1 LPPVIAEGMS
11 DERRENLLERYDR
24 QLRIEGWD
32 QEKLLKASVIIVGIG
47 ATGCEVSKNLAL
59 MGVGNLI
66 LIDNDVVE
74 LSNLSR
80 QMLFSDDNIGKPK
93 APTAAEK
100 LKKMNPWINVE
111 AYFEDVRNIA
121 EEKFEKADVLVSC
134 LDNWPVRRWL
144 NSLAVELGK
153 PLVDLSMDG
162 FYANLQI
169 VIPGKTACLE
179 CHGDE
184 LIPKE
189 LQLAECTL
197 RRRKPQDL
205 IDDLKE
211 SGVEMSLSVAEKLF
225 QLNIKTVYDL
235 KYAQADL
242 LEKLDEKTRET
253 VSKIREKLKPRMPA
267 LQSVAA
273 MIAGLASTEIV
284 KILHEENLGEIMTDF
299 LVYDGL
305 TGRFTAVKLERKPD
319 CFVCGD
325 LVREEAVKFQVKLSE
340 KIIDIKKRIAEKFS
354 IPDPE
359 LLYKTWRLSDDQKL
373 SELNVKNGDIIYV
386 DTSRRFIPLPL
397 KLEILED

>member
-1 LPPVIAEGMS
+1 M
-11 DERRENLLERYDR
+11 ERYDR
-24 QLRIEGWD
+24 QLRIEGWN
-32 QEKLLKASVIIVGIG
+32 QEKLLKATVMIVGVG
-47 ATGCEVSKNLAL
+47 ATGCEVAKNLAL
-59 MGVGNLI
+59 MGVGKLI

-80 QMLFSDDNIGKPK
+80 QMLFSDEDIGKPK

-111 AYFEDVRNIA
+111 AYFEDVRNIVQ
-121 EEKFEKADVLVSC
+121 ERFEDVDVLVSC

-169 VIPGKTACLE
+169 VLPGKTACLE

-189 LQLAECTL
+189 MQVAECTL
-197 RRRKPQDL
+197 RRRRPQDL
-205 IDDLKE
+205 VNDLKE
-211 SGVEMSLSVAEKLF
+211 NGIDISLDIAEKLF
-225 QLNIKTVYDL
+225 QLNIKTIYDL

-242 LEKLDEKTRET
+242 LEKLDRKARKV
-253 VSKIREKLKPRMPA
+253 VSKIQEKLKPKMPA

-284 KILHEENLGEIMTDF
+284 KILHGGSLGEVLTDF

-305 TGRFTAVKLERKPD
+305 TGRFTTVKLERRPD

-325 LVREEAVKFQVKLSE
+325 LVREEAVKFTVKPDE
-340 KIIDIKKRIAEKFS
+340 RVIDLKKRIAEKFS

-359 LLYKTWRLSDDQKL
+359 ILYKTWRLSDDQKL
-373 SELNVKNGDIIYV
+373 SDLDVKSGDVIYV
-386 DTSRRFIPLPL
+386 DTSRRFMPLPL
-397 KLEILED
+397 KLEVLED

>member
-1 LPPVIAEGMS
+1 M
-11 DERRENLLERYDR
+11 ERYDR
-24 QLRIEGWD
+24 QLRIEGWN
-32 QEKLLKASVIIVGIG
+32 QEKLLKATVMIVGVG
-47 ATGCEVSKNLAL
+47 ATGCEVAKNLAL
-59 MGVGNLI
+59 MGVGKLI

-80 QMLFSDDNIGKPK
+80 QMLFSDEDIGKPK

-111 AYFEDVRNIA
+111 AYFEDVRNIVQ
-121 EEKFEKADVLVSC
+121 ERFEDVDVLVSC

-169 VIPGKTACLE
+169 VLPGKTACLE

-189 LQLAECTL
+189 MQVAECTL
-197 RRRKPQDL
+197 RRRRPQDL
-205 IDDLKE
+205 VNDLKE
-211 SGVEMSLSVAEKLF
+211 NGIDISLDIAEKLF
-225 QLNIKTVYDL
+225 QLNIKTIYDL

-242 LEKLDEKTRET
+242 LEKLDKKARKV
-253 VSKIREKLKPRMPA
+253 VSKIQEKLKPKMPA

-284 KILHEENLGEIMTDF
+284 KILHGGSLGEVLTDF

-305 TGRFTAVKLERKPD
+305 TGRFTTVKLERRPD

-325 LVREEAVKFQVKLSE
+325 LVREEAVKFTVKPDE
-340 KIIDIKKRIAEKFS
+340 RVIDLKKRIAEKFS

-359 LLYKTWRLSDDQKL
+359 ILYKTWRLSDDQKL
-373 SELNVKNGDIIYV
+373 SDLDVKSGDIIYV
-386 DTSRRFIPLPL
+386 DTSRRFMPLPL
-397 KLEILED
+397 KLEVLED

>member
-1 LPPVIAEGMS
+1 
-11 DERRENLLERYDR
+11 LERYDR
-24 QLRIEGWD
+24 QLRIEGWN
-32 QEKLLKASVIIVGIG
+32 QEKLLKATVMIVGVG
-47 ATGCEVSKNLAL
+47 ATGCEVAKNLAL
-59 MGVGNLI
+59 MGVGKLI

-80 QMLFSDDNIGKPK
+80 QMLFSDEDIGKPK

-111 AYFEDVRNIA
+111 AYFEDVRNIVQ
-121 EEKFEKADVLVSC
+121 ERFEDVDVLVSC

-169 VIPGKTACLE
+169 VLPGKTACLE

-189 LQLAECTL
+189 MQVAECTL
-197 RRRKPQDL
+197 RRRRPQDL
-205 IDDLKE
+205 VNDLKE
-211 SGVEMSLSVAEKLF
+211 NGIDISLDIAEKLF
-225 QLNIKTVYDL
+225 QLNIKTIYDL

-242 LEKLDEKTRET
+242 LEKLDKKARKV
-253 VSKIREKLKPRMPA
+253 VSKIQEKLKPKMPA

-284 KILHEENLGEIMTDF
+284 KILHGGSLGEILTDF

-305 TGRFTAVKLERKPD
+305 TGKFTSVKLERRPD

-325 LVREEAVKFQVKLSE
+325 IVREEAVKFPVKLDE
-340 KIIDIKKRIAEKFS
+340 KVIDLKKRIAEKFS

-359 LLYKTWRLSDDQKL
+359 ILYKTWRLSDDQKL
-373 SELNVKNGDIIYV
+373 SDLDVKSGDVIYV
-386 DTSRRFIPLPL
+386 DTSRRFMPLPL
-397 KLEILED
+397 KLEVLED

>member
-1 LPPVIAEGMS
+1 M
-11 DERRENLLERYDR
+11 ERYDR
-24 QLRIEGWD
+24 QLRIEGWN
-32 QEKLLKASVIIVGIG
+32 QEKLLKATVMIVGVG
-47 ATGCEVSKNLAL
+47 ATGCEVAKNLAL
-59 MGVGNLI
+59 MGVGKLI

-80 QMLFSDDNIGKPK
+80 QMLFSDEDIGKPK

-111 AYFEDVRNIA
+111 AYFEDVRNIVQ
-121 EEKFEKADVLVSC
+121 ERFEDVDVLVSC

-169 VIPGKTACLE
+169 VLPGKTACLE

-189 LQLAECTL
+189 MQVAECTL
-197 RRRKPQDL
+197 RRRRPQDL
-205 IDDLKE
+205 VNDLKE
-211 SGVEMSLSVAEKLF
+211 NGIDISLDIAEKLF
-225 QLNIKTVYDL
+225 QLNIKTIYDL

-242 LEKLDEKTRET
+242 LEKLDRKARKV
-253 VSKIREKLKPRMPA
+253 VSKIQEKLKPKMPA

-284 KILHEENLGEIMTDF
+284 KILHGGSLGEVLTDF

-305 TGRFTAVKLERKPD
+305 TGRFTTVKLERRPD

-325 LVREEAVKFQVKLSE
+325 LVREEAVKFTVKPDE
-340 KIIDIKKRIAEKFS
+340 RVIDLKKRIAEKFS

-359 LLYKTWRLSDDQKL
+359 ILYKTWRLSDDQKL
-373 SELNVKNGDIIYV
+373 SDLDVKSGDIIYV
-386 DTSRRFIPLPL
+386 DTSRRFMPLPL
-397 KLEILED
+397 KLEVLED